1 MTDPV
6 YDDEIL
12 WPLHDLLAQSGLQ
25 ACVTCTPSPMLAKWL
40 GPSSFFIGCFL
51 S

>member
-1 MTDPV
+1 MTDRV
-6 YDDEIL
+6 YGDEIR
-12 WPLHDLLAQSGLQ
+12 WSLHDLLAQSGLQ

-40 GPSSFFIGCFL
+40 GPSSFFIGCFP